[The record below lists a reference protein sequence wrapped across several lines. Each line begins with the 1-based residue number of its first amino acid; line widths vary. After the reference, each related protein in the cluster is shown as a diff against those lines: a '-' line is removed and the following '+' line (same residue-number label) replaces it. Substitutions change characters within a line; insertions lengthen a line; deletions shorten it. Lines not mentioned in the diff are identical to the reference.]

1 MSRIPGGMTKR
12 GAAGAALIALGL
24 ATTSVG
30 FLSTTATAV
39 PKGAPPGNNG
49 TVKVENVLVDSKDTG
64 RPENNPHLPC
74 SFTVEWWNFEKGDFY
89 SNVSFVLQAPTR
101 NNRTMTVDGPS
112 KVFIGEDPANGA
124 GAKNG
129 RDASVKYTL
138 HFTGAPHPVQ
148 GFHVKLTTRNQHSQG
163 ADTKYKVFWVDSCD
177 TPPSTT
183 TPPPYTCPEG
193 TDWVDTNEN
202 GVVEE
207 GECVEI
213 APSSST
219 ASSPPPPYTCPDGTE
234 WIDTNENGVVEEG
247 ECVEIAP
254 SSSTA
259 SSPPPSVFTCP
270 DGFEWADLNDNGIV
284 EEGECVQVAPT
295 SATSNPTEPVKK
307 PTKSTTP
314 TVLPTSATSNPA
326 VAPTAVDAGLPGGGD
341 GPAVPSSLLILL
353 GAAMA
358 VLGLGIGFVPVVARG
373 KHSH

>member
-1 MSRIPGGMTKR
+1 MTKR

-219 ASSPPPPYTCPDGTE
+219 ASSPPP
-234 WIDTNENGVVEEG
+234 
-247 ECVEIAP
+247 
-254 SSSTA
+254 
-259 SSPPPSVFTCP
+259 SVFTCP

>member
-1 MSRIPGGMTKR
+1 MTKR